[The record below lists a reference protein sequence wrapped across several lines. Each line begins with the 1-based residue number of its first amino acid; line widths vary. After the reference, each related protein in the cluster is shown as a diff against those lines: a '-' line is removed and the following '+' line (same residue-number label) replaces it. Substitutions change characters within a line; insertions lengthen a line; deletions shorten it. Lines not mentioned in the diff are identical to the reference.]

1 MAKSAKKIEKKQIHE
16 ENEMVKLLK
25 IVVILT
31 IIFGAF
37 YLLTTIIT
45 KEEEKLEENNNTQE
59 TIQYNQILTGNI
71 FSKKGNYYVLVESKD
86 DKNVQV
92 YEAYLS
98 TYSTQKDA
106 KKVYISRLDDILN
119 LKYVGQT
126 TNLTTELSELK
137 FANTVLLEIKDGQ
150 IVKSYT
156 NDEEIRNVVKE
167 ISGLKEEK

>member
-1 MAKSAKKIEKKQIHE
+1 MAKSAKKINEKQIRE

-45 KEEEKLEENNNTQE
+45 KEEEKLKENTNTQE

-71 FSKKGNYYVLVESKD
+71 FSKNGNYYVLVESKD

-98 TYSTQKDA
+98 TYSTIKDA
-106 KKVYISRLDDILN
+106 KKVYISKLDDILN
-119 LKYVGQT
+119 LKYVGET

-137 FANTVLLEIKDGQ
+137 FANTVLLEIKDGK

-167 ISGLKEEK
+167 ISGTTEEK